1 MRGAVAY
8 DGGNDRSATA
18 KGCEM
23 KKVLIV
29 LILLAIGVAV
39 AKKVREA

>member
-1 MRGAVAY
+1 MAAI
-8 DGGNDRSATA
+8 DQSATA

-39 AKKVREA
+39 AKKVRDA

>member
-1 MRGAVAY
+1 VPTPR
-8 DGGNDRSATA
+8 A
-18 KGCEM
+18 KGNRM
-23 KKVLIV
+23 KKLLIV

>member
-1 MRGAVAY
+1 
-8 DGGNDRSATA
+8 
-18 KGCEM
+18 M

-39 AKKVREA
+39 AKKVRDAQ